1 MRYIGQGLSS
11 LETFCSLMCLPNPV
25 SQKAYD
31 RINAKIADIS
41 EALANA
47 SMKKAAAEE
56 KIIDGTVNSVV
67 VSGDGTWKTR
77 GHTSLI
83 GVCALIGADCGKVLD
98 MEVMSSYCKGCD
110 SYKGPK
116 IFFFRSEQK
125 HGLKYQRYIGDGDSK
140 TFSSIA
146 EKKPYG
152 DSVPIEKIECV
163 GHVQKRMG
171 SRLQKLKALWGEKK
185 LSDGKTIGGK
195 GRLTDAIISKLT
207 TFYGNVIRANFH
219 NVNEMRQA
227 VWAVW
232 AHTSSTDDE
241 PKHWFCPKGKNSW
254 CKYNVSV
261 HNNTVNEFSHKNT
274 LPKAVSEVIKPVF
287 KDLSHLKLLRRCLGG
302 KTQNAN
308 ESLNSLISKYSPKL
322 IGSGINVTK
331 IAAFI
336 AACEYNDGSR
346 NRIDLMRALNLKIN
360 KTNVL
365 NCVNIDKVRKSTTKR
380 QVSKTSFEARKA
392 KKLKILKQI

>member
-83 GVCALIGADCGKVLD
+83 GVCTLIEADCGKVLD
-98 MEVMSSYCKGCD
+98 MEVMSSYCKGSDLLEEWKFAECR
-110 SYKGPK
+110 K
-116 IFFFRSEQK
+116 FFRSEQK

-140 TFSSIA
+140 TFLSIA

-171 SRLQKLKALWGEKK
+171 SRLRKLKALWGKEAFRW
-185 LSDGKTIGGK
+185 KTIGGK

-207 TFYGNVIRANFH
+207 TFYGNAIRANSH

-241 PKHWFCPKGKNSW
+241 PKHWFCPK
-254 CKYNVSV
+254 
-261 HNNTVNEFSHKNT
+261 
-274 LPKAVSEVIKPVF
+274 
-287 KDLSHLKLLRRCLGG
+287 
-302 KTQNAN
+302 
-308 ESLNSLISKYSPKL
+308 
-322 IGSGINVTK
+322 
-331 IAAFI
+331 
-336 AACEYNDGSR
+336 
-346 NRIDLMRALNLKIN
+346 
-360 KTNVL
+360 
-365 NCVNIDKVRKSTTKR
+365 R
-380 QVSKTSFEARKA
+380 QK
-392 KKLKILKQI
+392 